1 MFRKRMI
8 EEFNWKLEQ
17 AKSQIREELQNE
29 YATKFRAECDTFTK
43 ATELQQGIY
52 DKKIRQLEEVAK
64 TAYAKGRNEVLDL
77 VRAKIES
84 GEIVRVRTNEPN
96 EQPQVGVQTQE

>member
-8 EEFNWKLEQ
+8 EEFEWKLEQ

-29 YATKFRAECDTFTK
+29 YATKFKDQCDVFTK

-77 VRAKIES
+77 VRAKIKS
-84 GEIVRVRTNEPN
+84 GEIVRGRTNEPN
-96 EQPQVGVQTQE
+96 EQPQAVIQTQE